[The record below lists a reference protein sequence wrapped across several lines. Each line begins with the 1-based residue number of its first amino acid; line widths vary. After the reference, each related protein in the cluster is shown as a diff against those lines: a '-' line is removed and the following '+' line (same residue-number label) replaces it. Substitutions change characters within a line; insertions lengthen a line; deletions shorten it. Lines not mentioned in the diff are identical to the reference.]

1 MIRNKLIYI
10 TNWAMG
16 IAGSFIGVVNIFYG
30 NDAFFGVF
38 LLVLSLIFIPEL
50 TKLIQYKFAISIPL
64 WVKIAIALFIFWS
77 SVGVGELFD
86 KIDLMMQSFR

>member
-16 IAGSFIGVVNIFYG
+16 IAGIFIGVVNIFYG
-30 NDAFFGVF
+30 NDAFFGIF
-38 LLVLSLIFIPEL
+38 LLVLSLILIPEL
-50 TKLIQYKFAISIPL
+50 IKLIQYKFAISIPL
-64 WVKIAIALFIFWS
+64 WAKIAIALFIFWS

-86 KIDLMMQSFR
+86 KIDLMMQSFQ